1 MPLWSAGRAEEILR
15 RAEAFAS
22 ERSRDEQ
29 QRALLALALRGL
41 RPQLREMDFPPP
53 FMALLLLVYAAVRGE
68 SKPALPLAVATTF
81 LYLGIDILDDL
92 ADGDLPRHWKGRK
105 ESEINLAAV
114 TLISTLPQLA
124 LSELDAP
131 PETIADL
138 QRILAGGLL
147 TMSAGQQRDL
157 ATAGATRVSAAE
169 VEASVA
175 RKSGEELALFAA
187 LASRL
192 AGASAAAVE
201 AYACMGRSLG
211 TAGQLA
217 SDFHDLFQARHS
229 SDLANGTRTLPI
241 ALHLERPSRTGR
253 RAFLALLDKARQSE
267 TARRAVRKRLLA
279 AGELRRCA
287 IIVELHCR
295 RAQAALQRAGAREP
309 ARSELA
315 ALINASSFFP
325 KRQETAP

>member
-1 MPLWSAGRAEEILR
+1 MR

-22 ERSRDEQ
+22 ERSRDGQ

-53 FMALLLLVYAAVRGE
+53 FMALPLLVYAAVRGE
-68 SKPALPLAVATTF
+68 NKPALPLTVATTI

-114 TLISTLPQLA
+114 TLISALPQLA

-138 QRILAGGLL
+138 QRILADGLL

-169 VEASVA
+169 VESSVA

-192 AGASAAAVE
+192 AGASTAAVE
-201 AYACMGRSLG
+201 AYASMGRSLG

-217 SDFHDLFQARHS
+217 SDFHDLFQARRS

-241 ALHLERPSRTGR
+241 ALHLENQSRTGR
-253 RAFLALLDKARQSE
+253 RAFLALLDKARRSE
-267 TARRAVRKRLLA
+267 SARKAVRKRLLA

-295 RAQAALQRAGAREP
+295 RAQAALARAGAREP
-309 ARSELA
+309 AQGELA
-315 ALINASSFFP
+315 ALIDASSFFP